1 MTVIRDF
8 ISIDG
13 FGLKE
18 TYQGVNITEI
28 FIFAK
33 HLRNELSKSSEAIA
47 EYNKYRRMTITG
59 LVLYVGGATG
69 AIALSFVT
77 LSPIGL
83 LLSLPVLYYSM
94 ALVQEVIIHYNKSI
108 WLYNRDMLVN
118 GLTKIRK

>member
-1 MTVIRDF
+1 
-8 ISIDG
+8 
-13 FGLKE
+13 
-18 TYQGVNITEI
+18 
-28 FIFAK
+28 
-33 HLRNELSKSSEAIA
+33 
-47 EYNKYRRMTITG
+47 MTITG